1 MGEEALIAKC
11 KSIKENWNGQYL
23 LYNCHHK
30 NKFNDVQCSHNRIQN
45 GNWFGYSQSKGY
57 KDQLLCNHK
66 SFCPEE
72 QLNFL
77 QHGWYT
83 ILAAIESYD
92 QH

>member
-1 MGEEALIAKC
+1 MVTDLGILR
-11 KSIKENWNGQYL
+11 
-23 LYNCHHK
+23 
-30 NKFNDVQCSHNRIQN
+30 V
-45 GNWFGYSQSKGY
+45 SKGY

>member
-1 MGEEALIAKC
+1 MVNIFYRTALIKI
-11 KSIKENWNGQYL
+11 SL
-23 LYNCHHK
+23 TM
-30 NKFNDVQCSHNRIQN
+30 FNVLTIGFKMVTDLGILRV
-45 GNWFGYSQSKGY
+45 SKGY